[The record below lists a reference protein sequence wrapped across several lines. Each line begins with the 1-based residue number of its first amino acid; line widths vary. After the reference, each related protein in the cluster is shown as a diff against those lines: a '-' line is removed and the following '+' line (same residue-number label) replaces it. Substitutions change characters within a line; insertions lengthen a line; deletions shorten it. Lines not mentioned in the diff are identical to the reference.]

1 MFSCGRSRVLQYG
14 EKIACVLWSHG
25 KYSNA
30 YRSTIVDSSPL
41 KEGLKVSVLWAKMKK
56 EFSAVVECYPVQP
69 ASREPPSQE
78 SLVPCKAKAKCR
90 LVRIYFQSKTLTT
103 HVKNRCFS

>member
-69 ASREPPSQE
+69 ASWEPS
-78 SLVPCKAKAKCR
+78 SRNLWCR
-90 LVRIYFQSKTLTT
+90 VRQKLNVDWYVFTSNQKP
-103 HVKNRCFS
+103 